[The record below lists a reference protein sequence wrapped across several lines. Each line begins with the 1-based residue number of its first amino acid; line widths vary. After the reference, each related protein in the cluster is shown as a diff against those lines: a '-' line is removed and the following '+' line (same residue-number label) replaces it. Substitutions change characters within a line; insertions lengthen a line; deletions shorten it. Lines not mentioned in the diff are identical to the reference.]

1 MGRAAYKGFRRR
13 RGAARLVLSSS
24 FSPSLSL
31 RVVSVCVWVAA
42 VGFGWG
48 LGGACSC
55 AVGLGRFGVGP
66 VRALRVV
73 IVMGLFFFLPSLSF
87 LSHPFPAPHAPPPAA
102 FATSA
107 ESPRR
112 RLGVRVSIACGVSKR
127 GFPFRFFSFG
137 AKEPSRDRVLFVN
150 REHANTTIRAHVW
163 ATAHGQPQPHRNS
176 DASAHPVRL
185 TYQALTIRS

>member
-1 MGRAAYKGFRRR
+1 LVGALGVRAR
-13 RGAARLVLSSS
+13 ARWAWVVLELGPCARSASSS
-24 FSPSLSL
+24 SWAF
-31 RVVSVCVWVAA
+31 
-42 VGFGWG
+42 
-48 LGGACSC
+48 
-55 AVGLGRFGVGP
+55 
-66 VRALRVV
+66 
-73 IVMGLFFFLPSLSF
+73 FFFLPSLSF

-150 REHANTTIRAHVW
+150 TEHANTTIRAHVW

-185 TYQALTIRS
+185 TYQALTRGSRKKIKR